1 MAARKKASTKK
12 VTRKKA
18 TRKKT
23 ATKKSAAKKATR
35 KKATRKKATRKKAT
49 RKRAPRK
56 KTAVRTASPR
66 ARAKAALD
74 RLQKE
79 LPPTLRDFS
88 KNLRSNLSKL
98 EKEID
103 KASSKYRRQAVRL
116 LREGS
121 HRLGSLEA
129 QGEKGW
135 RKLNTRARKEISS
148 VVRRLQRAVEP
159 ATARRLAG
167 LKKTAHKKAASKAQP
182 EAAAAPQAPETS
194 EEKAEEIPDVF
205 QTPPSIGNV

>member
-23 ATKKSAAKKATR
+23 ATKKSAA
-35 KKATRKKATRKKAT
+35 KKATRKKAT

-129 QGEKGW
+129 HGEKGW
-135 RKLNTRARKEISS
+135 RKLNTRARKELSG

-159 ATARRLAG
+159 ATARKLA
-167 LKKTAHKKAASKAQP
+167 ARKKASSKP
-182 EAAAAPQAPETS
+182 EAAAAPQVPETS
-194 EEKAEEIPDVF
+194 EEAPEEIPDVI

>member
-18 TRKKT
+18 TKKKT
-23 ATKKSAAKKATR
+23 ATKKSAAR
-35 KKATRKKATRKKAT
+35 K
-49 RKRAPRK
+49 APRK
-56 KTAVRTASPR
+56 KTTARTASPR

-79 LPPTLRDFS
+79 IPPTLRDFS

-135 RKLNTRARKEISS
+135 RKLNTRARKELSS

-159 ATARRLAG
+159 ATARKLAG
-167 LKKTAHKKAASKAQP
+167 RKKTARKKAARKAQP
-182 EAAAAPQAPETS
+182 EAAAAPQVPETS
-194 EEKAEEIPDVF
+194 DETAEEISDVYP
-205 QTPPSIGNV
+205 TPPSIGGV

>member
-1 MAARKKASTKK
+1 MAARKKASSKK
-12 VTRKKA
+12 V
-18 TRKKT
+18 
-23 ATKKSAAKKATR
+23 TR
-35 KKATRKKATRKKAT
+35 KKATRKKATRKKTARKKSAAKKAT
-49 RKRAPRK
+49 RK
-56 KTAVRTASPR
+56 KTAARTASPG

-103 KASSKYRRQAVRL
+103 KASSKYRRQTIRL

-129 QGEKGW
+129 HGEKGW
-135 RKLNTRARKEISS
+135 RKLNTRARKELSS

-159 ATARRLAG
+159 ATARKLAAR
-167 LKKTAHKKAASKAQP
+167 KKTARKKAALKA
-182 EAAAAPQAPETS
+182 EATAAPQVPETS
-194 EEKAEEIPDVF
+194 EEPTEEIQDVI
-205 QTPPSIGNV
+205 QTPPSIRNV

>member
-1 MAARKKASTKK
+1 MAARKKASSKK

-18 TRKKT
+18 TKKKPARKKST
-23 ATKKSAAKKATR
+23 AKKATR
-35 KKATRKKATRKKAT
+35 KK
-49 RKRAPRK
+49 
-56 KTAVRTASPR
+56 TAARTASPG
-66 ARAKAALD
+66 ARAKAALN

-135 RKLNTRARKEISS
+135 RKLNTRARKELSS

-159 ATARRLAG
+159 AAAR
-167 LKKTAHKKAASKAQP
+167 KKTARKKAARKA
-182 EAAAAPQAPETS
+182 EAAPQVPETS
-194 EEKAEEIPDVF
+194 EEPAEEIPDVF